1 MPVQNVRIIEALKIR
16 FAAFQRIRVLRAP
29 EILWNFRAA
38 H

>member
-1 MPVQNVRIIEALKIR
+1 MIDSLWAQLKIR
-16 FAAFQRIRVLRAP
+16 KRLFNAKEERLRAP